1 MRVAWD
7 ELATSTDEHSDA
19 KLPLALSDRT
29 AAAGLSAVIRAQRLT
44 AVGPSAAVGRA
55 SPTLPIPEL
64 LHHQERFVGCLAI
77 RRVPRYR
84 PLEQLACGE
93 SVHRLSAIVVDEL
106 DALAGRLLFTAGARF
121 SIGTQA
127 IDYASLG
134 GCPARLSAGSD
145 CVFLCARVGRLEP
158 CRAQA
163 GPLRIWRTGGCA
175 TGSSSSSRRNLD
187 SQKWRD
193 INDLPRTSWPYSFSL
208 Q

>member
-1 MRVAWD
+1 M
-7 ELATSTDEHSDA
+7 
-19 KLPLALSDRT
+19 
-29 AAAGLSAVIRAQRLT
+29 
-44 AVGPSAAVGRA
+44 
-55 SPTLPIPEL
+55 
-64 LHHQERFVGCLAI
+64 GCLAI

-145 CVFLCARVGRLEP
+145 CVFPCARVGRLALP
-158 CRAQA
+158 SA
-163 GPLRIWRTGGCA
+163 GGATSHLENGRLRNGK
-175 TGSSSSSRRNLD
+175 SSSS
-187 SQKWRD
+187 
-193 INDLPRTSWPYSFSL
+193 
-208 Q
+208 